1 MYIQKYNVQAP
12 PTPLEEII
20 IEEGLTIAP
29 MRWGKD
35 SQLDGLLVRNKRIIA
50 LNIDKPP
57 RRQRFSLAHELG
69 HYALNHDYI
78 KQLGLEIDIDHPPEN
93 VHVSHESLEAEAN
106 EFANELLVPGE
117 VLKRVRGAVAQ
128 KRGDASEAFHRPFAG
143 LVKRVQ
149 QNRVLSEKELADLF
163 EVSTEVL
170 FIALT
175 RQKLL

>member
-1 MYIQKYNVQAP
+1 MYIQKYNVQSP
-12 PTPLEEII
+12 PTPLDEII
-20 IEEGLTIAP
+20 TEEGLTIAS

-78 KQLGLEIDIDHPPEN
+78 KQLGPAIDIDHPPEN
-93 VHVSHESLEAEAN
+93 AHAHHESLEAEAD
-106 EFANELLVPGE
+106 EFANEMLVPGE
-117 VLKRVRGAVAQ
+117 VLKRMRGTAAQ
-128 KRGDASEAFHRPFAG
+128 KRRDASEAFHRPFAG
-143 LVKRVQ
+143 LVKRVHQ
-149 QNRVLSEKELADLF
+149 ERVLSEKELADLF
-163 EVSTEVL
+163 EVSMEVL